1 MSLGRPANRSPP
13 PRKPMEPFGLP
24 CLGGMTFPAASC
36 FAVGGV
42 EEAVGGFLELEFI
55 EKTAA
60 PLHFPPTPPR
70 ASFCGRMEL
79 GRKLWQG

>member
-1 MSLGRPANRSPP
+1 
-13 PRKPMEPFGLP
+13 MEPFGLP